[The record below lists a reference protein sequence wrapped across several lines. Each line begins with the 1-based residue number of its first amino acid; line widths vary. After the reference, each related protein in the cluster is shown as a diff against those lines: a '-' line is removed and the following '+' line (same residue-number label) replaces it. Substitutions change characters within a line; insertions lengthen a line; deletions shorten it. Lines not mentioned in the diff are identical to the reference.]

1 MSGGTRRSAFR
12 DWLAL
17 AAAMTMAAAFA
28 VVGGPA
34 LVLTARAQDSSSAP
48 APAASAPAADVDQ
61 LRERAAA
68 FWAARVA
75 GDPKGQWELLEPRGR
90 GRVTP
95 AEYASVRGAVK
106 YLAYQVEDATVDGY
120 FGTVKVRLLVQ
131 ILPPSVQQRRKI
143 PPSGTLVS
151 DRWVRVG
158 GIWYRSVE
166 QPQDELAEP
175 RPQ

>member
-1 MSGGTRRSAFR
+1 MKACGLRVKACGRRALTAALAVAAFVAFGAAA
-12 DWLAL
+12 LAL
-17 AAAMTMAAAFA
+17 
-28 VVGGPA
+28 PS
-34 LVLTARAQDSSSAP
+34 LAQDSSNAP
-48 APAASAPAADVDQ
+48 ATPASTVPAGDIDQ

-75 GDPKGQWELLEPRGR
+75 GDMKGQWELLEPRGR

-95 AEYASVRGAVK
+95 AEYAALRGAVK

-131 ILPPSVQQRRKI
+131 ILPPSVQQRRTI
-143 PPSGTLVS
+143 PPSGALVS

-158 GIWYRSVE
+158 GTWYRSVE
-166 QPQDELAEP
+166 QQDDMSDDS